1 MVSSSSGSWGGQREI
16 GVLDHLQSDQGS
28 EVELGSSPVSSAC
41 IVPDF
46 VVSLV
51 SDPVR
56 HRSVL
61 LDLLGKSNLLSER
74 LNGTLQQEQ
83 VSISLQK
90 LEKSYHF
97 LFNNCY

>member
-1 MVSSSSGSWGGQREI
+1 M
-16 GVLDHLQSDQGS
+16 
-28 EVELGSSPVSSAC
+28 SPLSV
-41 IVPDF
+41 VPDF

-56 HRSVL
+56 HRPVL
-61 LDLLGKSNLLSER
+61 LNLLGQSDLLSER
-74 LNGTLQQEQ
+74 LNGPLQQEQ

>member
-1 MVSSSSGSWGGQREI
+1 MSSLS
-16 GVLDHLQSDQGS
+16 V
-28 EVELGSSPVSSAC
+28 
-41 IVPDF
+41 VPDF

-74 LNGTLQQEQ
+74 LNGTLNA
-83 VSISLQK
+83 I
-90 LEKSYHF
+90 YHSTCTYHIP
-97 LFNNCY
+97 LY

>member
-1 MVSSSSGSWGGQREI
+1 MIVDQTYTLRGGQQQER
-16 GVLDHLQSDQGS
+16 GS
-28 EVELGSSPVSSAC
+28 EAELCSSPVSPLSV
-41 IVPDF
+41 VPDF

-74 LNGTLQQEQ
+74 LNGTLNA
-83 VSISLQK
+83 I
-90 LEKSYHF
+90 YHSTCTYHIP
-97 LFNNCY
+97 LY

>member
-1 MVSSSSGSWGGQREI
+1 MIVDQTYTLRGGQQQERR
-16 GVLDHLQSDQGS
+16 SS
-28 EVELGSSPVSSAC
+28 EAELCSSPVSPLSV
-41 IVPDF
+41 VPDF

-74 LNGTLQQEQ
+74 LNGTLNT
-83 VSISLQK
+83 I
-90 LEKSYHF
+90 YHSTCTYHIP
-97 LFNNCY
+97 LY

>member
-1 MVSSSSGSWGGQREI
+1 MIVDQTYTLRGGQQE
-16 GVLDHLQSDQGS
+16 SS
-28 EVELGSSPVSSAC
+28 EAELCSSPVSPLSV
-41 IVPDF
+41 VPDF

-74 LNGTLQQEQ
+74 LNGTLNA
-83 VSISLQK
+83 I
-90 LEKSYHF
+90 YHSTCTYHIP
-97 LFNNCY
+97 LY

>member
-46 VVSLV
+46 FVSSLTN
-51 SDPVR
+51 PVEQR
-56 HRSVL
+56 AVL
-61 LDLLGKSNLLSER
+61 LNFFSVVDLLE
-74 LNGTLQQEQ
+74 
-83 VSISLQK
+83 
-90 LEKSYHF
+90 
-97 LFNNCY
+97 

>member
-1 MVSSSSGSWGGQREI
+1 M
-16 GVLDHLQSDQGS
+16 
-28 EVELGSSPVSSAC
+28 SPLSV
-41 IVPDF
+41 VPDF

-56 HRSVL
+56 HRPVL
-61 LDLLGKSNLLSER
+61 LNLLGQSDLLSER
-74 LNGTLQQEQ
+74 LNGTLHQEQ